1 LHSITERERAAAHY
15 IEKLAEGVSPENAL
29 RISGL
34 GKALR
39 EVNSLESD
47 LERDESEELQDEE
60 EDVSFVV
67 PDLGP
72 RTGESQ
78 QYERGRR

>member
-1 LHSITERERAAAHY
+1 LHNITEREWAAAHY
-15 IEKLAEGVSPENAL
+15 IEKLAEGVNSENAL

-39 EVNSLESD
+39 
-47 LERDESEELQDEE
+47 DESEEIQDEE

-67 PDLGP
+67 PELGP
-72 RTGESQ
+72 RTEESTEY
-78 QYERGRR
+78 YERGRR